1 MVRFIRQRTDS
12 GGKNFWFRKKRGRY
26 GKCHTLHGK
35 LCKDTVFI
43 KGAGYP
49 YYDDRGAL
57 LLYPGKYQLEVN
69 ENKED
74 KEFEVHLELETA

>member
-57 LLYPGKYQLEVN
+57 LLYPGKYLFN
-69 ENKED
+69 GKGTD
-74 KEFEVHLELETA
+74 CRRTYKMAAGGM